1 MSPPRLWLAIAAA
14 CLIGGQAEG
23 RTLGQ
28 TGQTSL
34 AAIENAGPPS
44 DLTGDASPP
53 GASASE
59 AATQPARIGNP
70 LWAIPMRKLSAT
82 RERPLF
88 TPSRRP
94 PTPGIAAA
102 PAPPAASPPPGKP
115 PEPER
120 PPLILVGTIIGD
132 NERIAIFVN
141 QLSNETKR
149 VREGEQ
155 ESGWVVRSV
164 ELRTAVL
171 ERNHR
176 SVTLDLPK
184 RSEARAPGQMPIP
197 PPPNRPP
204 LGDAL

>member
-1 MSPPRLWLAIAAA
+1 
-14 CLIGGQAEG
+14 
-23 RTLGQ
+23 
-28 TGQTSL
+28 
-34 AAIENAGPPS
+34 
-44 DLTGDASPP
+44 
-53 GASASE
+53 
-59 AATQPARIGNP
+59 
-70 LWAIPMRKLSAT
+70 MRKLSAT

-94 PTPGIAAA
+94 PTPVIAAA

-176 SVTLDLPK
+176 SVTLDLP
-184 RSEARAPGQMPIP
+184 SEARRGPPAQMPILR
-197 PPPNRPP
+197 RPIVRRS
-204 LGDAL
+204 GDAL